1 MELGLQPVY
10 VATPANSTLHINTAE
25 SVQYIVIK
33 VDATIT
39 VTVSDIVEG
48 SQEEMKGTI
57 TIIADDTKAGI
68 AGVAFTLYL
77 TNETGVSIMSDAN
90 PDKRVELKPLSNETG
105 ILPFKFNHDP
115 PYGDYDEFGRLTVEV
130 SLYSGADV
138 ITQQSI
144 DDFNLAR
151 VDGYTPSYE
160 LIEETTG
167 AQQLMTVGII
177 LVIVAAIGATL
188 YFRKKQQD
196 QLLQEAAEI
205 FAYTAELLAAGDS
218 VREAIFQCYQNL
230 CEVLQSR
237 GFLRKDH
244 ETVREFETAIRAAMP
259 SISEDALNGLDNIF
273 EQARYSRDEM
283 REDHSQV
290 AQAALGRM
298 SQEIGQITKIPQ
310 R

>member
-1 MELGLQPVY
+1 MQLCTSERNNRTSYCKKLQKY
-10 VATPANSTLHINTAE
+10 LLH
-25 SVQYIVIK
+25 
-33 VDATIT
+33 
-39 VTVSDIVEG
+39 
-48 SQEEMKGTI
+48 
-57 TIIADDTKAGI
+57 
-68 AGVAFTLYL
+68 
-77 TNETGVSIMSDAN
+77 
-90 PDKRVELKPLSNETG
+90 
-105 ILPFKFNHDP
+105 
-115 PYGDYDEFGRLTVEV
+115 
-130 SLYSGADV
+130 
-138 ITQQSI
+138 
-144 DDFNLAR
+144 
-151 VDGYTPSYE
+151 
-160 LIEETTG
+160 
-167 AQQLMTVGII
+167 
-177 LVIVAAIGATL
+177 
-188 YFRKKQQD
+188 
-196 QLLQEAAEI
+196 
-205 FAYTAELLAAGDS
+205 AELLAAGDS